1 MFLAFKSFDKRRNN
15 NGLIGGSAGRVLIL
29 HDISH
34 HDRPDQVFHCTG
46 AAINILHRPH
56 LLSGEECLTLNS
68 YTTQQYNY
76 DTHLAL
82 MSSPQMW
89 VCCLVSSGVISLW
102 LHAQDVTGALDS
114 LERCPRT
121 EVLRLTAS
129 PAPSCPH
136 WESLYS
142 LRYSSSVQAVQNSS
156 TYVHIV
162 RYDLLLCSGWDT
174 WDITSDKLLLLREI
188 KETFNKTGCTFSHS
202 PHVISQLTLR
212 SCKLCL

>member
-15 NGLIGGSAGRVLIL
+15 NGLIGGWAGRVLIL

-34 HDRPDQVFHCTG
+34 HDRPDQVFQCTG

-56 LLSGEECLTLNS
+56 LSGEECLTLNS
-68 YTTQQYNY
+68 YTTQHNY

-89 VCCLVSSGVISLW
+89 VCCLVSSGLISLS

-114 LERCPRT
+114 LEWCPRT

-142 LRYSSSVQAVQNSS
+142 PEVQQLCTGGREQLNICAHCTIRPPPLLWLRHLRH
-156 TYVHIV
+156 HI
-162 RYDLLLCSGWDT
+162 RQ
-174 WDITSDKLLLLREI
+174 ITIAEG
-188 KETFNKTGCTFSHS
+188 N
-202 PHVISQLTLR
+202 
-212 SCKLCL
+212 